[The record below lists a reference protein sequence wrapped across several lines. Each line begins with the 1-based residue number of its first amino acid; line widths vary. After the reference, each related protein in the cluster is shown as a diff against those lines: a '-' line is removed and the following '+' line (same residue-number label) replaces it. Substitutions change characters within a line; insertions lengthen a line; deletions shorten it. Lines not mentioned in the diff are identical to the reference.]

1 MARTE
6 TIRQVAER
14 YAQEHSHFAFGRI
27 LSGKDFAS
35 RIRLRFCG
43 DRKTQEIQKI
53 FRDHCH
59 FVSTDEESNRVQ
71 MEFDWNEPG
80 RDYIGDLVFG
90 STL

>member
-1 MARTE
+1 MARTQ

-14 YAQEHSHFAFGRI
+14 YASEHSHFAFGKSV
-27 LSGKDFAS
+27 SGRDFANK
-35 RIRLRFCG
+35 IRLRFSG
-43 DRKTQEIQKI
+43 DRTNMEIQKI

-59 FVSTDEESNRVQ
+59 FVSTDERSNEVQ

-80 RDYIGDLVFG
+80 RDYIGELVFG

>member
-14 YAQEHSHFAFGRI
+14 YASEHSHFAFGKTVT
-27 LSGKDFAS
+27 GKDFAS
-35 RIRLRFCG
+35 RIRLRFSG
-43 DRKTQEIQKI
+43 DRRTLEIQKI

-59 FVSTDEESNRVQ
+59 FVSTDERDNRMQ

-80 RDYIGDLVFG
+80 RSYIGDLVFG